1 MDTRGARCEHPYRLK
16 EGNPLDKRIA
26 ILGAGAIG
34 SSIGADLTK
43 AGLDVVL
50 IDQWPA
56 HVDAMKTDGLRVT
69 MADEDLHL
77 PVRAYHLCEVCSL
90 NTQFDIV
97 MLVAKSYDSLWMA
110 QFIMPYLKSDGL
122 LLSVQN
128 SLNDEW
134 LSPLIGHTRDVGCV
148 VELSAELF
156 TPGHVVRNTARTGT
170 WFGLGELH
178 GRITPRLREL
188 ETIMGNVGKVN
199 LTSNI
204 WGAKWTKLVT
214 NTMDLAPFAMMGM
227 GPAEASEIPGMFD
240 VCIRLGRESLAVGT
254 RLGYVIEPIF
264 GMSAEEFIG
273 STDETLERILRTI
286 VSHVKKSKRNCVLH
300 DHLKNRYSEVGYLNG
315 LVAQKGHEVGIPT
328 PANEAITE
336 VTRRIQR
343 GELQPVAA
351 NLALVQELLR
361 KSAG

>member
-1 MDTRGARCEHPYRLK
+1 MDK
-16 EGNPLDKRIA
+16 SIA

-43 AGLDVVL
+43 AGYNVVL

-56 HVDAMKTDGLRVT
+56 HVEAMKTNGLRVT
-69 MADEDLHL
+69 MADEELHV
-77 PVRAYHLCEVCSL
+77 PVRACHLCEVCSL
-90 NTQFDIV
+90 NMQFDIV
-97 MLVAKSYDSLWMA
+97 MLVAKSYDSCWLA
-110 QFIMPYLKSDGL
+110 EFIKPHLKSDGV

-134 LSPLIGHTRDVGCV
+134 LAPIIGPTRDVGCV

-156 TPGHVVRNTARTGT
+156 TPGHVVRNTTRKGT

-178 GRITPRLREL
+178 GRVTPRVQEL
-188 ETIMGNVGKVN
+188 EKIMSHVGKVSI
-199 LTSNI
+199 TSNI

-214 NTMDLAPFAMMGM
+214 NTMDLAPFAMLGM
-227 GPAEASEIPGMFD
+227 GPAEASEVPGMFE
-240 VCIRLGRESLAVGT
+240 VCIKLGRESVAVGAK
-254 RLGYVIEPIF
+254 LGYTIEAIF

-273 STDETLERILRTI
+273 STDETLEKLLRTI

-315 LVAQKGHEVGIPT
+315 LVVTKGREAGIAT
-328 PANEAITE
+328 PANAAIDE
-336 VTRRIQR
+336 ITRRIQR
-343 GELQPVAA
+343 GELKPEAS
-351 NLALVQELLR
+351 NLALVQEMLR
-361 KSAG
+361 